1 LKRLITIC
9 AVVATSVIFVVNAG
23 AERRDHANQFDARF
37 VERTVSVTNR
47 LDDLGILQLITSGT
61 GTVEGF
67 GAATV
72 VVSISMDHAVHP
84 CGPGS
89 VSNAATRRIVTS
101 GGTLAIRETAITC
114 PTSNGVVITGT
125 YKIDGAASSGVF
137 EGANGSGSLKVDPA
151 TSVSELSGR
160 LELARGDDH

>member
-1 LKRLITIC
+1 MKRLITIC
-9 AVVATSVIFVVNAG
+9 AALAISVGFAVDAG
-23 AERRDHANQFDARF
+23 AKRSDHTNRFQARF
-37 VERTVSVTNR
+37 VETTASITNR
-47 LDDLGILQLITSGT
+47 LADLGILQIITTGT

-67 GAATV
+67 GSATV

-101 GGTLAIRETAITC
+101 RGTLAIRETAITC
-114 PTSNGVVITGT
+114 PTSTGAVITGT
-125 YKIDGAASSGVF
+125 YKVDGAASSGVF
-137 EGANGSGSLKVDPA
+137 EGASGSGSLKVDPV
-151 TSVSELSGR
+151 SNVSELSGR

>member
-1 LKRLITIC
+1 MKRLITIC
-9 AVVATSVIFVVNAG
+9 AAFAISIVFVVNAG
-23 AERRDHANQFDARF
+23 AERRDRANRFHARF
-37 VERTVSVTNR
+37 VESTVSVTNR
-47 LDDLGILQLITSGT
+47 LADLGILQVITSGT

-101 GGTLAIRETAITC
+101 GGTLAIRETAVTC
-114 PTSNGVVITGT
+114 PTSTGAAITGT

-137 EGANGSGSLKVDPA
+137 QGANGSGSLKVDPA
-151 TSVSELSGR
+151 TAVSELSGT
-160 LELARGDDH
+160 LELTHGDDD

>member
-1 LKRLITIC
+1 MKRLITIC
-9 AVVATSVIFVVNAG
+9 AAFAISVVFVVNAG
-23 AERRDHANQFDARF
+23 AERQDRASRFNARF
-37 VERTVSVTNR
+37 VESTVSVTNR
-47 LDDLGILQLITSGT
+47 LADLGILQVITSGT

-67 GAATV
+67 GSATV
-72 VVSISMDHAVHP
+72 VVSITMDHSVHP

-114 PTSNGVVITGT
+114 PTSTGAAITGT
-125 YKIDGAASSGVF
+125 YKIDGAASTGVF
-137 EGANGSGSLKVDPA
+137 AGANGSGSLKVDPA
-151 TSVSELSGR
+151 TAVSELSGK